1 METVY
6 FILVELLLL
15 VTIQSSFIP
24 LYPQCEWLII
34 VDRTASYGCENYNS
48 PHFQVTCNNLKDVFL
63 FLRVSINTT
72 NSEVQNCTEIV
83 LKDGEHVIEGVKE
96 MVIHESVFLHN
107 SGRERVKVNLIASIQ
122 PIFKVFL
129 SFQNATFVVISGVD
143 FVSVES
149 DPISFENVLYTQ
161 IIDSSFR

>member
-1 METVY
+1 
-6 FILVELLLL
+6 
-15 VTIQSSFIP
+15 
-24 LYPQCEWLII
+24 
-34 VDRTASYGCENYNS
+34 
-48 PHFQVTCNNLKDVFL
+48 
-63 FLRVSINTT
+63 
-72 NSEVQNCTEIV
+72 
-83 LKDGEHVIEGVKE
+83 

-107 SGRERVKVNLIASIQ
+107 SGRERVKVNLIASIK
-122 PIFKVFL
+122 PIFKTFL